1 MERFIDYIES
11 SCSGL
16 GKSHS
21 AYRYKKKVLDEMTE
35 KANMLTRAGLKDE
48 KVLKDLIADE
58 YGNVQAGFKKWEKEN
73 RRKKFTKTVLPIGAI
88 ISLVLILLTYFAVSG
103 FTGAWSKTWLII
115 VGGVFAIIIFAL
127 GVAISE
133 ICRMRR
139 VFHPIARLL
148 LVISTVLLFVFAFL
162 YTIMMIPGMT
172 SWPLLPVGIIFALVA
187 DMLFAFV
194 TKQKLRTISVLVYMP
209 VISTM
214 LYVILSA
221 YGVISWISGWP
232 VVLLG
237 LVADLVYILFI
248 IMSNAKYFMYKQG
261 VDE

>member
-1 MERFIDYIES
+1 M
-11 SCSGL
+11 
-16 GKSHS
+16 
-21 AYRYKKKVLDEMTE
+21 
-35 KANMLTRAGLKDE
+35 
-48 KVLKDLIADE
+48 
-58 YGNVQAGFKKWEKEN
+58 
-73 RRKKFTKTVLPIGAI
+73 
-88 ISLVLILLTYFAVSG
+88 
-103 FTGAWSKTWLII
+103 
-115 VGGVFAIIIFAL
+115 
-127 GVAISE
+127 
-133 ICRMRR
+133 
-139 VFHPIARLL
+139 
-148 LVISTVLLFVFAFL
+148 LLFVFAFL

-172 SWPLLPVGIIFALVA
+172 SWPLLPVGIIFALVV